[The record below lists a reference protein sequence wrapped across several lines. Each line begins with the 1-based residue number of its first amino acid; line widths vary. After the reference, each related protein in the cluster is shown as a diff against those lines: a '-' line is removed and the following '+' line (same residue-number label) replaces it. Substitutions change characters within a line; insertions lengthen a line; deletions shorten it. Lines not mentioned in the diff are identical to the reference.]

1 VSVVTGI
8 LIFCCFVAICGC
20 WLALADIR
28 LELRRA
34 VREYERTLERDIRS
48 RVQ

>member
-1 VSVVTGI
+1 MTILVAV

-20 WLALADIR
+20 WLVLTDIR
-28 LELRRA
+28 IEVRRV
-34 VREYERTLERDIRS
+34 VREYERALSKDIRS